1 MLIVEQ
7 QVDCLTERNRY
18 NSVHLGTRKSHEVS
32 PTFDINTIDKQQ
44 TDEFII
50 PMPNVLTRR
59 SLFQTDIDP
68 NLIKV
73 DILVEEKFYGSF
85 ILSSEDL
92 RMLVNIINF
101 SNI

>member
-1 MLIVEQ
+1 
-7 QVDCLTERNRY
+7 
-18 NSVHLGTRKSHEVS
+18 
-32 PTFDINTIDKQQ
+32 
-44 TDEFII
+44 
-50 PMPNVLTRR
+50 MPNALTRR

-68 NLIKV
+68 NVIKV